1 MSHSFNSVIKIFYF
15 CIKQVFDKAKENL
28 MFRRQGAKGQS

>member
-1 MSHSFNSVIKIFYF
+1 MSHSFNFVIKIFYF
-15 CIKQVFDKAKENL
+15 CIKQVFDKAKKL